1 LDDRFQERKLPVTF
15 LSEEF
20 AEACARAD
28 AAASVDRS
36 SSRKPWN
43 EGLITAAALQTKQ
56 FKPVR
61 IILPGLIPEGVTL
74 LAGKPKVGKSWLAL
88 DVCLAVADETRF
100 VLGDMRPV
108 HGDVLYLA
116 LEDNQRRLKKRIDKI
131 VQTGAWPD
139 HLELHT
145 EWKRMDQG
153 GLENIEAWLKLA
165 KEPRLIWIDTLAK
178 IRPIAGRS
186 EQAYAGDY
194 RAIEGLQK
202 LSARYQVG
210 IVINHHLR
218 KMSSEEDAFDDVSG
232 TLGLTGAAD
241 TIIVLKRHSGMVKV
255 FVRGRDIEEAEF
267 AAEFNRN
274 TCRWRLVG
282 DAAEV
287 FRSQERQA
295 IIAAL
300 KGAGKDEGGNLKP
313 MSISEIMAATE
324 RRDRN
329 SVDRMLSRMRRAGEV
344 VPKGRGLYTLP
355 DTDPL
360 KTGQIGQKE
369 ALEVGPGADG
379 VGNVDDFPDAGSDRR
394 SDRDLTGTESGQIAG
409 QIAEAANPLAEQV
422 NGDQSDH
429 LTDLTGIYEGGRP
442 VNEVEHSEPIAT
454 VPSDDPIPEVLRRCD
469 HCGQPATAANPLSPY
484 DWQGRPDGIRLH
496 QQCKARWFDSTGAQ
510 LVCDSPVIDAAKQP
524 DAVTDVADVPDPVPP
539 APVSTP
545 DPVPATDSLPPRP
558 KGMRDGDY
566 QRWLRNIR
574 NQAAVA
580 QFDAEA
586 RRRAS
591 SSL

>member
-1 LDDRFQERKLPVTF
+1 VTF

-241 TIIVLKRHSGMVKV
+241 TIIVLKRHSAMVKV

-313 MSISEIMAATE
+313 MSISEINGCN
-324 RRDRN
+324 R
-329 SVDRMLSRMRRAGEV
+329 
-344 VPKGRGLYTLP
+344 
-355 DTDPL
+355 
-360 KTGQIGQKE
+360 E
-369 ALEVGPGADG
+369 A
-379 VGNVDDFPDAGSDRR
+379 
-394 SDRDLTGTESGQIAG
+394 
-409 QIAEAANPLAEQV
+409 
-422 NGDQSDH
+422 
-429 LTDLTGIYEGGRP
+429 
-442 VNEVEHSEPIAT
+442 
-454 VPSDDPIPEVLRRCD
+454 
-469 HCGQPATAANPLSPY
+469 
-484 DWQGRPDGIRLH
+484 
-496 QQCKARWFDSTGAQ
+496 
-510 LVCDSPVIDAAKQP
+510 
-524 DAVTDVADVPDPVPP
+524 
-539 APVSTP
+539 
-545 DPVPATDSLPPRP
+545 
-558 KGMRDGDY
+558 
-566 QRWLRNIR
+566 
-574 NQAAVA
+574 
-580 QFDAEA
+580 
-586 RRRAS
+586 
-591 SSL
+591 

>member
-1 LDDRFQERKLPVTF
+1 
-15 LSEEF
+15 
-20 AEACARAD
+20 
-28 AAASVDRS
+28 
-36 SSRKPWN
+36 
-43 EGLITAAALQTKQ
+43 
-56 FKPVR
+56 
-61 IILPGLIPEGVTL
+61 
-74 LAGKPKVGKSWLAL
+74 
-88 DVCLAVADETRF
+88 
-100 VLGDMRPV
+100 
-108 HGDVLYLA
+108 
-116 LEDNQRRLKKRIDKI
+116 
-131 VQTGAWPD
+131 
-139 HLELHT
+139 
-145 EWKRMDQG
+145 
-153 GLENIEAWLKLA
+153 
-165 KEPRLIWIDTLAK
+165 
-178 IRPIAGRS
+178 
-186 EQAYAGDY
+186 
-194 RAIEGLQK
+194 
-202 LSARYQVG
+202 
-210 IVINHHLR
+210 
-218 KMSSEEDAFDDVSG
+218 MSSEEDAFDDVSG

-360 KTGQIGQKE
+360 KTGQIGQKG

-442 VNEVEHSEPIAT
+442 VNGAEHNEPAAT
-454 VPSDDPIPEVLRRCD
+454 DPDDDPRDWGPLPASLDRRPICAFCKEPEPPPNQVAIDGLDVWLHRKCETKYLASLADDSSRTSP
-469 HCGQPATAANPLSPY
+469 QPAPAEPSAATNGASAQRRGKRHTHEAIMVHVANVIEEQLNNR
-484 DWQGRPDGIRLH
+484 D
-496 QQCKARWFDSTGAQ
+496 ARVAAAKEAQ
-510 LVCDSPVIDAAKQP
+510 ATSETPEMPETPAATEKQP
-524 DAVTDVADVPDPVPP
+524 DAVANVPDQAEKTLADVI
-539 APVSTP
+539 STP
-545 DPVPATDSLPPRP
+545 DFGPRP
-558 KGMRDGDY
+558 TLPGDLR
-566 QRWLRNIR
+566 RWLQRKQNWETSKR
-574 NQAAVA
+574 A
-580 QFDAEA
+580 DAEMKG
-586 RRRAS
+586 R
-591 SSL
+591 LH